1 MSQDN
6 LETENTQ
13 ENILFQKA
21 KEAIKS
27 GQKEIGRDLLTNLI
41 KAEPKNADYW
51 VWLSAAMETKK
62 EQLYCLQAAYKLD
75 PSNQAANRGLSI
87 LSEIP
92 SPSPTPKFPMDHPN
106 LWEESQK
113 QAEIKHL
120 PLLDSLSEFRLAIV
134 LGVVIILLI
143 GIIVTFGPL
152 FRNNSNNADTTSL
165 LTPRPTVTP
174 QPTFEH
180 INPQGTGVRPLS
192 DLLSVPYTVTP
203 IYALTPH
210 ADAASDSF
218 RGAMNAYNN
227 GQMEL
232 AGVMMAQVA
241 TAQPGS
247 ADSIYFVGETYRL
260 SGKHKEAIKY
270 YNQAIAVNPK
280 FAPSYLGRARC
291 NIALNNPK
299 TVLNDLNMAVLLDPN
314 YDEAYLERG
323 AYYLGIGDINSAHAD
338 LDHALSL
345 EDNPL
350 VELNLAKLYIAQKET
365 GAAVVAAKRAN
376 RMDLTMLDGYL
387 VLGMAYQA
395 DNELDQAI
403 QELNIY
409 LNYRSDN
416 PEAYTILGSVYYAQ
430 GEYKKAEENFSS
442 AILLNPKYD
451 NGFIWLGK
459 TYVAT
464 NQKDKAL
471 EILKKARDVS
481 PNSFDL
487 NESLAQIY
495 MAMGKFNNSYTTIS
509 KIEKLAVTPQQRARF
524 LFIRAISLDQMG
536 NFQYAAKDWNEILN
550 MPVTATNEEMRN
562 TAAQKLIS
570 YTTPTP

>member
-1 MSQDN
+1 MAQDN
-6 LETENTQ
+6 LEIENSQ
-13 ENILFQKA
+13 ENIVFQKA
-21 KEAIKS
+21 KESIKS
-27 GQKEIGRDLLTNLI
+27 GQKSIGRDLLTNLL
-41 KAEPKNADYW
+41 KSDPKNVDYW
-51 VWLSAAMETKK
+51 IWLSAAMETKK
-62 EQLYCLQAAYKLD
+62 EQVYCLQAAYKLD
-75 PSNQAANRGLSI
+75 PTNQAANRGLSI

-92 SPSPTPKFPMDHPN
+92 SGTPSPAFPVDHPN
-106 LWEESQK
+106 LWEENQK
-113 QAEIKHL
+113 SADIKKL
-120 PLLDSLSEFRLAIV
+120 PRLDSLSEFRLAIF
-134 LGVVIILLI
+134 LGVVILVLI
-143 GIIVTFGPL
+143 GVIVTFGPL
-152 FRNNSNNADTTSL
+152 MRSNSTNGNTADL

-180 INPQGTGVRPLS
+180 LNPQGTGVRPLS
-192 DLLSVPYTVTP
+192 DLVSVPYTLTP

-218 RGAMNAYNN
+218 RGAMKAYND

-270 YNQAIAVNPK
+270 YNQAISVNPK
-280 FAPSYLGRARC
+280 YAPSYLGRARS
-291 NIALNNPK
+291 NIALNNMK
-299 TVLNDLNMAVLLDPN
+299 SVINDLNMAVLLDPN
-314 YDEAYLERG
+314 YDEAFLERG
-323 AYYLGIGDINSAHAD
+323 AYYLAAGDINSAHAD

-350 VELNLAKLYIAQKET
+350 VELNLAKLYIAQKEN

-403 QELNIY
+403 QEINIY
-409 LNYRSDN
+409 LNYRTDN
-416 PEAYTILGSVYYAQ
+416 PEAYTILGSIYYAR
-430 GEYKKAEENFSS
+430 GEYKKAEENFSN
-442 AILLNPKYD
+442 ALLINPKYD

-459 TYVAT
+459 TYIAT

-471 EILKKARDVS
+471 EILKKARDIT

-487 NESLAQIY
+487 NESLAQTY
-495 MAMGKFNNSYTTIS
+495 MAMGKYNNSYTTII

-524 LFIRAISLDQMG
+524 LFIRAFSLDQMG
-536 NFQYAAKDWNEILN
+536 NYLSAARDWNEILN
-550 MPVTATNEEMRN
+550 MPADAVNDEMRA
-562 TAAQKLIS
+562 TASQKLVS